1 MWTITKRRDVVTDL
15 ETCKRIAEIEGIELS
30 SDGISHNI
38 NFNTS
43 TAPLI
48 YNPLTDDALCFK
60 LMIKYKITMNWHT
73 DGYKAWV
80 MIKAKS
86 YSAAAKTANK
96 AICLAIIEA
105 NKEKTQC

>member
-1 MWTITKRRDVVTDL
+1 
-15 ETCKRIAEIEGIELS
+15 
-30 SDGISHNI
+30 
-38 NFNTS
+38 
-43 TAPLI
+43 
-48 YNPLTDDALCFK
+48 
-60 LMIKYKITMNWHT
+60 MNWHT